1 MSETII
7 HYRRN
12 PDFIYRKIA
21 EETIL
26 VPVHKD
32 VAEMDH
38 IFSLNEIGAFVW
50 EQLEDLKTLHELV
63 NSILD
68 EFLVSLDDAHS
79 DLEPFIGDMV
89 EIGALEAI

>member
-50 EQLEDLKTLHELV
+50 EQLENPKTLDELV
-63 NSILD
+63 SSILD

>member
-38 IFSLNEIGAFVW
+38 IFSLNAIGAFVW
-50 EQLEDLKTLHELV
+50 EQLENPKTLDELV
-63 NSILD
+63 SSILD
-68 EFLVSLDDAHS
+68 VFSVSPEIAHS
-79 DLEPFIGDMV
+79 DLEPYIGDML